1 MQMQMKAENC
11 HFIYGEQEINPI
23 PEGWRNN
30 IRDFSRLNEQKFS
43 TNLVTLKT
51 CGGQFEDLFRASKIL
66 WAQVMR
72 FKTVLDLGGLYSDCD
87 IQYYGPIPDVSECE
101 HVFATEIHGHVSD
114 AFFYAKPGSHIMK
127 KAFDLS
133 LQWCKEVLQSSVKTV
148 SVFDFLEGAGVGMF
162 NRLVKSET
170 GLDFVSNN
178 QIHMSE
184 TDFAGKFHPENGVG
198 IVPFEALCRHSRFN
212 WIGWHQCN
220 GTWRP
225 RNDQGADMS
234 PEALIQF
241 NPS

>member
-1 MQMQMKAENC
+1 MNSC
-11 HFIYGEQEINPI
+11 YFIYGENEINPM
-23 PEGWRNN
+23 PRHWSVNMSSFARHNRGSFDVR
-30 IRDFSRLNEQKFS
+30 
-43 TNLVTLKT
+43 LVTLKS
-51 CGGQFEDLFRASKIL
+51 CNGAFDDLFRFSKIL

-72 FKTVLDLGGLYSDCD
+72 FHMIYENGGLYSDCD
-87 IQYYGPIPDVSECE
+87 VEYYGPVPSVEGCNY
-101 HVFATEIHGHVSD
+101 VFATEIHGHVSD

>member
-1 MQMQMKAENC
+1 METQNC
-11 HFIYGEQEINPI
+11 YFIYGEQESNPM
-23 PEGWRNN
+23 PSGWREN
-30 IRDFSRLNEQKFS
+30 IQNFRRLNGHQFS
-43 TNLVTLKT
+43 SSLVTLKT
-51 CGGQFEDLFRASKIL
+51 CGGQFEELFSASKIL

-87 IQYYGPIPDVSECE
+87 IQYYGPIPDVSDCE
-101 HVFATEIHGHVSD
+101 YVFATEIHGHVSD
-114 AFFYAKPGSHIMK
+114 AFFYAKPGSQIMK

-133 LQWCKEVLQSSVKTV
+133 LQWCQEVIGSSVRSV

-170 GLDFVSNN
+170 GLDFQSNK

-184 TDFAGKFHPENGVG
+184 ADFGGRFHPEKGVG
-198 IVPFEALCRHSRFN
+198 IVPFEALCRHNSSN

-225 RNDQGADMS
+225 RSGSEVDMRS
-234 PEALIQF
+234 QAVMVLNKI
-241 NPS
+241 